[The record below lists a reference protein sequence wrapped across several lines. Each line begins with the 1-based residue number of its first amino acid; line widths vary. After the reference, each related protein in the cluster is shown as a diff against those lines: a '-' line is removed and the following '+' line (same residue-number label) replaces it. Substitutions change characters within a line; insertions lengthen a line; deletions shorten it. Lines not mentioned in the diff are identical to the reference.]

1 MAELK
6 NIIIKTRESLVEMDE
21 EYPEFQKSYFEK
33 YMKARED
40 AGIKEDSEKANE
52 NFIKYLVE
60 DVDLGF

>member
-1 MAELK
+1 
-6 NIIIKTRESLVEMDE
+6 MDQ
-21 EYPEFQKSYFEK
+21 EYPEFQKSYFDK

-52 NFIKYLVE
+52 NFIKYMVE